1 MITITTHVLD
11 TARGRPAA
19 GLAVTL
25 SVRAGERWTELG
37 QAKTGADGRVAN
49 LVPAQAPAAARG
61 GAVYRLAFAVEEYFA
76 AQGTASFYP
85 SVEVVFRSQEDTH
98 HHVPLLV
105 SPFGYT
111 TYRGS

>member
-19 GLAVTL
+19 GIPVTL
-25 SVRAGERWTELG
+25 SVRAGDSWTELARG
-37 QAKTGADGRVAN
+37 TTGSDGRVSN
-49 LVPAQAPAAARG
+49 LMPAQPAGTPG
-61 GAVYRLAFAVEEYFA
+61 GIYQLRFHLEDYFA
-76 AQGTASFYP
+76 AQGGPAFFP
-85 SVEVVFRSQEDTH
+85 AVEVVFQPRDDGH

>member
-19 GLAVTL
+19 GIAVTL
-25 SVRAGERWTELG
+25 SVRTGESWTELVR
-37 QAKTGADGRVAN
+37 AKTGPDGRVAN
-49 LVPAQAPAAARG
+49 MVPAQSPPSP
-61 GAVYRLAFAVEEYFA
+61 GATFRLSFAVEDYFTS
-76 AQGTASFYP
+76 QGGTAFFP
-85 SVEVVFRSQEDTH
+85 SVDVVFRSQGDSH

-111 TYRGS
+111 TYRGG

>member
-19 GLAVTL
+19 GIPVTL
-25 SVRAGERWTELG
+25 SVRTGESWTELVRATSG
-37 QAKTGADGRVAN
+37 TDGRVPN
-49 LVPAQAPAAARG
+49 MIPAQAPASP
-61 GAVYRLAFAVEEYFA
+61 GATYRLSFAVGDYFA
-76 AQGTASFYP
+76 SQGLSAFFP
-85 SVEVVFRSQEDTH
+85 VADVVFRPQEDGH

>member
-19 GLAVTL
+19 GIAVAL
-25 SVRAGERWTELG
+25 SVRAGEGWTELAR
-37 QAKTGADGRVAN
+37 AKTGPDGRVAN
-49 LVPAQAPAAARG
+49 LVPAQTPASSAG
-61 GAVYRLAFAVEEYFA
+61 TFRLSFAVEDYFTS
-76 AQGTASFYP
+76 QGVTAFFP
-85 SVEVVFRSQEDTH
+85 RVDVVFRSQGDSH

-111 TYRGS
+111 TYRGG

>member
-19 GLAVTL
+19 GIPVTL
-25 SVRAGERWTELG
+25 SVRAGDGWTELARA
-37 QAKTGADGRVAN
+37 QTGLDGRVPN
-49 LVPAQAPAAARG
+49 MVPAQAPASPG
-61 GAVYRLAFAVEEYFA
+61 GTYRLSFAVGEYFA
-76 AQGTASFYP
+76 AQGAAAFYP
-85 SVEVVFRSQEDTH
+85 SVDVVFRPQEDAH

>member
-11 TARGRPAA
+11 TAHGRPAA

-25 SVRAGERWTELG
+25 SVRTGERWTELVR
-37 QAKTGADGRVAN
+37 ARTGADGRVPN
-49 LVPAQAPAAARG
+49 LVPAQAPAAPG
-61 GAVYRLAFAVEEYFA
+61 TVFRLSFAVEEYFA
-76 AQGTASFYP
+76 SRGTTTFYP
-85 SVEVVFRSQEDTH
+85 SVDVVFRSQEDAH

-111 TYRGS
+111 TYRGG

>member
-1 MITITTHVLD
+1 MTSITTHILD

-25 SVRAGERWTELG
+25 SVRTGERWTEL
-37 QAKTGADGRVAN
+37 ARANTGPDGRIPN
-49 LVPAQAPAAARG
+49 MIPAQAPVAAP
-61 GAVYRLAFAVEEYFA
+61 GAIYRLTFAVEAYFA
-76 AQGTASFYP
+76 AQGIAPFYP
-85 SVEVVFRSQEDTH
+85 MVDVVFRPQDDGH
-98 HHVPLLV
+98 HHVPLLL

>member
-11 TARGRPAA
+11 TSRGRPAA

-25 SVRAGERWTELG
+25 SVRTGERWTELG
-37 QAKTGADGRVAN
+37 QAKTGADGRVPN
-49 LVPAQAPAAARG
+49 MVPAQAPSASG
-61 GAVYRLAFAVEEYFA
+61 TVFRLSFAVEEYFA
-76 AQGTASFYP
+76 AQEAAAFYP
-85 SVEVVFRSQEDTH
+85 SVDVVFRSQENGH

>member
-11 TARGRPAA
+11 TARGLPAA
-19 GLAVTL
+19 GIPVTL
-25 SVRAGERWTELG
+25 SVRAGDGWTELAR
-37 QAKTGADGRVAN
+37 AKTGPDGRVPN
-49 LVPAQAPAAARG
+49 MVPAQPPASP
-61 GAVYRLAFAVEEYFA
+61 GATYRLWFAVEDYFA
-76 AQGTASFYP
+76 SQGVSAFFP
-85 SVEVVFRSQEDTH
+85 VVDVVFQPREDAH

>member
-11 TARGRPAA
+11 TAHGRPAA

-25 SVRAGERWTELG
+25 SVRGGERWTELAR
-37 QAKTGADGRVAN
+37 AKTGADGRVPN
-49 LVPAQAPAAARG
+49 LVPAQSPVTPG
-61 GAVYRLAFAVEEYFA
+61 TVFRLSFDVEEYFA
-76 AQGTASFYP
+76 AQGTTTFYP
-85 SVEVVFRSQEDTH
+85 SVDVVFRPQEDAH